1 MGHSEKLTG
10 SLMVFI
16 TLCIEPSTS
25 MTVLKWDSF
34 VGQAGEGNVEVKPLS
49 L

>member
-10 SLMVFI
+10 SLVFI
-16 TLCIEPSTS
+16 TLRIEPSTS

-34 VGQAGEGNVEVKPLS
+34 VGQAGEGNVEVKPIS